1 MTPCVRAFASRRE
14 NIALPG
20 EGRNSLA
27 GNTRRR
33 SSDAGRACINERWR
47 NVQGAR
53 AAVGG
58 RVGAGAS
65 LAAQHS
71 RALPGS
77 RGAWAAQS
85 LKTWAVPAS
94 AGKKHSMRSSCTV
107 TSCGVPS
114 VAIVVNKR
122 SAVWPFRKCIASTGD
137 GSSSN
142 AGTCDKAG
150 TVWWKISAVSTP
162 LKLLRVSVY

>member
-1 MTPCVRAFASRRE
+1 MVS
-14 NIALPG
+14 
-20 EGRNSLA
+20 
-27 GNTRRR
+27 
-33 SSDAGRACINERWR
+33 
-47 NVQGAR
+47 AR
-53 AAVGG
+53 AMRGPPWRLRRTV
-58 RVGAGAS
+58 VS
-65 LAAQHS
+65 TTLPHS
-71 RALPGS
+71 SSFL
-77 RGAWAAQS
+77 GAWAAQS
-85 LKTWAVPAS
+85 LKTWAVSAS

-137 GSSSN
+137 GGSSN

-162 LKLLRVSVY
+162 LKLLRVSVC